1 MIPLASRVCFPRHR
15 MFLGRTRMSLT
26 QRAIDEIKAMII
38 RGELAAGD
46 RLPKE
51 ADLAARLG
59 LSRNSL
65 REAGR
70 APTLPPGP
78 QARQGG
84 GADGTRPPA
93 GLVLGPLSLL
103 GRLPPGRPPP
113 P

>member
-1 MIPLASRVCFPRHR
+1 MTSAASRVCFSDIGC
-15 MFLGRTRMSLT
+15 FGEDRMSLT

-65 REAGR
+65 REAVR
-70 APTLPPGP
+70 ALTL
-78 QARQGG
+78 ARILEARRG
-84 GADGTRPPA
+84 DGTYVPSLEPSM
-93 GLVLGPLSLL
+93 LLEPLTFMADFHQ
-103 GRLPPGRPPP
+103 
-113 P
+113 